1 MRERTVTP
9 RTASGASLFLMEL
22 LIAILV
28 FSLSA
33 AICVQLFVRAH
44 TLSEESRATQN
55 AVLWSGSVS
64 SCFQAAGGSLED
76 TAVLLQGLEGAPACR
91 LEEENLT
98 LSFDDG
104 ETGWVPAAPG
114 EGEYRLVLSLD
125 SREENVVSARLTVTD
140 GDGETLYAHPVSVLT
155 PEEVAP

>member
-1 MRERTVTP
+1 M
-9 RTASGASLFLMEL
+9 
-22 LIAILV
+22 
-28 FSLSA
+28 
-33 AICVQLFVRAH
+33 VQ
-44 TLSEESRATQN
+44 
-55 AVLWSGSVS
+55 
-64 SCFQAAGGSLED
+64 
-76 TAVLLQGLEGAPACR
+76 AVLLQGLEGAPACR
-91 LEEENLT
+91 LEEENLA

-125 SREENVVSARLTVTD
+125 SREENVVSAQLTVTD

>member
-1 MRERTVTP
+1 
-9 RTASGASLFLMEL
+9 MEL

-33 AICVQLFVRAH
+33 AICVQLFVQAH

-91 LEEENLT
+91 LEEESLT

-114 EGEYRLVLSLD
+114 EGEFQVALTVD
-125 SREENVVSARLTVTD
+125 SRGDRRTTAQLTVTD